1 MDIKHASPNP
11 KSKFI
16 KQILIPGC
24 FFMWSFANHNRHQF
38 FFSPR
43 CPRQRR
49 LHVVVPLGPSVNIPI
64 IRNGLTHANVVT
76 VTRTGKWLKQIF
88 EFLLCSEIHFIHH
101 SITPFHFFF
110 PILLAFL
117 VSPLAYRAFVCS
129 VRIPAW
135 GWADR

>member
-16 KQILIPGC
+16 KLIL
-24 FFMWSFANHNRHQF
+24 M
-38 FFSPR
+38 
-43 CPRQRR
+43 
-49 LHVVVPLGPSVNIPI
+49 NIPI

-101 SITPFHFFF
+101 SITPFHFF

-135 GWADR
+135 G